1 MLSHVKLDAQHTEH
15 ISTIAEKGHC
25 YLKTTKIR
33 YYIRTYL
40 ISLLY
45 EKALFEKTP
54 FIAAIFVT
62 VFVREESEIISN
74 VGVGTVRQSPV
85 ELDKVVDHMA
95 YLSVT
100 VCQAITQVILKITIV
115 IVISLVYQF
124 WRDLYSIILLLLM
137 TPVSKGLLP
146 ALNRFAL
153 DYTIDSGFNDVTLQT
168 S

>member
-1 MLSHVKLDAQHTEH
+1 MNRYRKLLSHVKLDAQHTEH

-33 YYIRTYL
+33 YYIWTYL

-54 FIAAIFVT
+54 FITAIFVT
-62 VFVREESEIISN
+62 VCVREESEIISN

-100 VCQAITQVILKITIV
+100 VSQAITQLILKITIV
-115 IVISLVYQF
+115 IVISLVQLPILA
-124 WRDLYSIILLLLM
+124 WPLQHNII
-137 TPVSKGLLP
+137 VINDSSFK
-146 ALNRFAL
+146 RFASCAKSL
-153 DYTIDSGFNDVTLQT
+153 CSWLYYWFRF
-168 S
+168 